1 MGDELRYVDWP
12 FRDIYSLAAL
22 YQGIV
27 EKIGL
32 EQSET
37 TLHCIHNMDYYRAIG
52 RGMCYCS

>member
-1 MGDELRYVDWP
+1 MGNEFRYVDWS

-37 TLHCIHNMDYYRAIG
+37 TLHCIYNMDYDRAVR